1 MAECQTTPYTRR
13 VALCKTPID
22 SVRFTPL
29 SDDAALKA
37 ILDPSRF
44 VRWIYTARLSLATA
58 IFLAAIFAWRDAAA
72 SNTLIASLAF
82 AASAAVTAV
91 SVWESVVQRRRLGAT
106 FFYLQSVFDLLLV
119 TAVVRITGHSA
130 SPFAALYILVIA
142 VASLFLPTG
151 GGLLIAALGCVLFFA
166 DAISAREAVYDIAL
180 WLQLGIFGIVA
191 LGSGWVAAKLREGA
205 LGRDELAA
213 ELVQARLEA
222 ADILHNIRSGIVT
235 VDTTGRLLYANP
247 AASDLLGSDL
257 EARIGSQFI
266 SWVEGVSPVL
276 ANALRRSV
284 GAREKTTRAEGFIDR
299 GDERV
304 TIGVTTTAPEAPSGT
319 NDRRPATTTAIFQDI
334 SVTKRVE
341 SLRVRAQR
349 LEAVAELSASLA
361 HEIRNPLASIRSAVE
376 QLSSTRVATED
387 ERVLGALV
395 LRESDRLSRLLG
407 EFLDFARVRAT
418 IIRRVDIGRIAR
430 GATDL
435 AGAHPDRGEG
445 VVVRCTAPTE
455 ALIIEGDE
463 DLLHR
468 AIFNLVLNGVQAT
481 PERGRVEVDVS
492 TLPQDEVPVGTGF
505 DSGAVSLR
513 VRDTGIGIEPDLR
526 ERMFDP
532 FFTTKPGGSGLGL
545 AVVHRAIEAHRGLV
559 LVDSG
564 SHGTCFTVLLPFAQ
578 SGQEEAP

>member
-1 MAECQTTPYTRR
+1 M
-13 VALCKTPID
+13 
-22 SVRFTPL
+22 RFTPL
-29 SDDAALKA
+29 SDDVALKA

-44 VRWIYTARLSLATA
+44 VRWIYTGRLTLASG
-58 IFLAAIFAWRDAAA
+58 IFVAAIFAWKDAAA
-72 SNTLIASLAF
+72 ADTLVASLAF
-82 AASAAVTAV
+82 AATAGVTTISAWM
-91 SVWESVVQRRRLGAT
+91 SLVQRRRLDPT
-106 FFYLQSVFDLLLV
+106 FFYLQSIFDLLLV
-119 TAVVRITGHSA
+119 TAVVHITGHSA

-151 GGLLIAALGCVLFFA
+151 GGLLIAALGNVLFFG
-166 DAISAREAVYDIAL
+166 DAIVAREAGYDLAL

-235 VDTTGRLLYANP
+235 VDTSGRLLYANP
-247 AASDLLGSDL
+247 AASDLLGADL
-257 EARIGSQFI
+257 DAHIGTQFI
-266 SWVEGVSPVL
+266 AWVEDFAPVL
-276 ANALRRSV
+276 ADALRRSV
-284 GAREKTTRAEGFIDR
+284 GARERTTRAEGHIDR
-299 GDERV
+299 GGERL
-304 TIGVTTTAPEAPSGT
+304 TIGVTTTAPEAPPGADEKRS
-319 NDRRPATTTAIFQDI
+319 ATTTAIFQDI
-334 SVTKRVE
+334 SATKRVE

-376 QLSSTRVATED
+376 QLTSSRAATDD
-387 ERVLGALV
+387 ERTLGALV

-418 IIRRVDIGRIAR
+418 VIRSVDIGRIAR

-435 AGAHPDRGEG
+435 AGSHPDRGEG
-445 VVVRCTAPTE
+445 VIVRSVVPPQP
-455 ALIIEGDE
+455 LVIEGDE

-481 PERGRVEVDVS
+481 PEHGRVEVDVS
-492 TLPQDEVPVGTGF
+492 MLPADEVPSGVGF
-505 DSGAVSLR
+505 ESGAVSVR
-513 VRDTGIGIEPDLR
+513 VCDTGIGIAPDLR

-545 AVVHRAIEAHRGLV
+545 AIVQRAVDAHRGLV
-559 LVDSG
+559 FVDS
-564 SHGTCFTVLLPFAQ
+564 SSAGTRFTVLLPTTQDPETA
-578 SGQEEAP
+578 

>member
-1 MAECQTTPYTRR
+1 M
-13 VALCKTPID
+13 
-22 SVRFTPL
+22 RFTPL

-37 ILDPSRF
+37 ILDPTRF
-44 VRWIYTARLSLATA
+44 VRWIYTARLSLASA
-58 IFLAAIFAWRDAAA
+58 IFVAAIFAWKDAAA
-72 SNTLIASLAF
+72 SDTLIASLAF
-82 AASAAVTAV
+82 AATAGVTAYSAWV
-91 SVWESVVQRRRLGAT
+91 SLVQRRHLGAT

-119 TAVVRITGHSA
+119 TAVVHTTGHGG

-142 VASLFLPTG
+142 VASLILPAG
-151 GGLLIAALGCVLFFA
+151 GGLLIAALGNVLFFA
-166 DAISAREAVYDIAL
+166 DAIVASEGAYDLAL
-180 WLQLGIFGIVA
+180 WLQLGTFGVVA

-213 ELVQARLEA
+213 ELAQARLEA

-247 AASDLLGSDL
+247 AASDLLGVDL
-257 EARIGSQFI
+257 ELRLGSQFI
-266 SWVEGVSPVL
+266 NWVEDVAPVL
-276 ANALRRSV
+276 AEALRRSV
-284 GAREKTTRAEGFIDR
+284 SAQEKTTRAEGHINR
-299 GDERV
+299 GSEQL
-304 TIGVTTTAPEAPSGT
+304 TIGVTTTAPDPPTPPDA
-319 NDRRPATTTAIFQDI
+319 RRPATTTAIFQDI
-334 SVTKRVE
+334 SVIKRVE

-376 QLSSTRVATED
+376 QLAATRVATED

-418 IIRRVDIGRIAR
+418 VIRHVDIGRIAR

-435 AGAHPDRGEG
+435 AGTHPDRGEG
-445 VVVRCTAPTE
+445 VVVRCAAPPE

-468 AIFNLVLNGVQAT
+468 AIFNLVLNGLQAT
-481 PERGRVEVDVS
+481 PERGRVEVDVT
-492 TLPQDEVPVGTGF
+492 TLPYDELPMGTDF
-505 DSGAVSLR
+505 AAGAVSVR
-513 VRDTGIGIEPDLR
+513 VRDTGTGIEPDLR

-564 SHGTCFTVLLPFAQ
+564 SHGTCFTVLLPLVQ
-578 SGQEEAP
+578 SGTDEAS